1 MAFWKIK
8 FGKKKINL
16 FKGVCM
22 FMLTESVNKSF
33 LLTLS
38 SYLVLWLWRQRVA
51 LMKESLSGFS
61 LERDSRPSV
70 GHELW
75 LWKKRN
81 LPDRVSATALLT
93 SWLNG
98 LVLVNGSLTVCYLY
112 RNSGSENRPKILA
125 RRHLLT
131 NQICILLFYFRA
143 SIFSVSWLPI
153 LFF

>member
-22 FMLTESVNKSF
+22 LTESVNKSF

-38 SYLVLWLWRQRVA
+38 SCLVLWLWRQRVA

-61 LERDSRPSV
+61 FECDSRPSEARSWTLV
-70 GHELW
+70 EEGKEFAGHNIGYWFTDLMA
-75 LWKKRN
+75 
-81 LPDRVSATALLT
+81 S
-93 SWLNG
+93 G
-98 LVLVNGSLTVCYLY
+98 LVLVFVNGSLTVCYLY
-112 RNSGSENRPKILA
+112 RNSGSKNRPKILA

-131 NQICILLFYFRA
+131 NQICILQFYFRA
-143 SIFSVSWLPI
+143 
-153 LFF
+153 